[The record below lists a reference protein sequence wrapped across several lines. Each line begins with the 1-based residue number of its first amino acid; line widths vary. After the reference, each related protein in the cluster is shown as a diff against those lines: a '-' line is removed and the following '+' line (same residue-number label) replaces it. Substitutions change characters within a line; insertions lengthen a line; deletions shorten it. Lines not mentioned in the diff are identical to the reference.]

1 LRFDS
6 FGEFKKVIMQLLRKD
21 GEFFSGMRTKS
32 ELGKII
38 EIANREPSYEKKA
51 EKFLELM
58 RNGDEI
64 GHF

>member
-6 FGEFKKVIMQLLRKD
+6 FGEFKEVIMQLLRKD
-21 GEFFSGMRTKS
+21 SEFFSGMRTKS
-32 ELGKII
+32 ELGTII
-38 EIANREPSYEKKA
+38 EIANRESSYEEKA
-51 EKFLELM
+51 EKFIELI

>member
-1 LRFDS
+1 
-6 FGEFKKVIMQLLRKD
+6 MQLLRKD